1 VQIRH
6 LRFFDFETSAAGLVY
21 ELQLKLVPPLQA
33 EHGGNVH
40 AVIDIGDEAP
50 AGDLDFGRLGR
61 KRDGKHSVNRREAYR
76 LRDLAAFSLGARLG
90 RKLVLFGLGRGWQAE
105 LEAEQDR
112 R

>member
-1 VQIRH
+1 MK
-6 LRFFDFETSAAGLVY
+6 LRPATSTLDGL
-21 ELQLKLVPPLQA
+21 
-33 EHGGNVH
+33 
-40 AVIDIGDEAP
+40 AV
-50 AGDLDFGRLGR
+50 
-61 KRDGKHSVNRREAYR
+61 SVTASTPSTEAYR